1 MLRYSGYRI
10 VPIVSS
16 EQSERGA
23 GLGGRLG
30 GALQVYL
37 LDASRE
43 LEGCFEDY
51 GAGLE
56 VPRGQGFR
64 GWVITHKRLFSRQM
78 ISDHFTVPRPAV
90 NPI

>member
-16 EQSERGA
+16 EQSERGE
-23 GLGGRLG
+23 GLGGRWG
-30 GALQVYL
+30 ELQVYL
-37 LDASRE
+37 MDASRE

-51 GAGLE
+51 GVGLE

-64 GWVITHKRLFSRQM
+64 GWVITHKRLFRRQM
-78 ISDHFTVPRPAV
+78 ISDHFSVPRPAV
-90 NPI
+90 DPI